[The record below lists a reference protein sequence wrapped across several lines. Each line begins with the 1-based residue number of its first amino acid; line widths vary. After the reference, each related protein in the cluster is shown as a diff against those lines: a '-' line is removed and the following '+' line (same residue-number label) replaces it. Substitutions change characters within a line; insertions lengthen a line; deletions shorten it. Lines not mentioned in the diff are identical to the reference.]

1 MFKLIYLYLTLTLI
15 PIFNAGMDNEIVNIL
30 LILGLGGM
38 VYYNFKCKENI
49 YIEKNSPLYF
59 YLIFIIYA
67 GLSFFW
73 SIYKL
78 RTMIE
83 FLQLL
88 LYGLVLFLTINL
100 SKEEK
105 MKTIKIVTLFGFLIA
120 LLGILEYVFIKPQR
134 IVSTFFNPNPFGTYL
149 VMLFL
154 FSLGFYLKNE
164 KRKFAFS
171 SVVFFI
177 ALLLS
182 GSRGA
187 LIALVV
193 SLPFIFLDSKGSAKR
208 DILRTL
214 FIVIAGF
221 ILTRGLVY
229 ITPIVQNNLNI
240 NIDFLSNLIRKDSL
254 TGTSFTGRIEFWK
267 AGLRAFIE
275 KPRTGFGLG
284 TFFSAYFLG
293 YGKNQWY
300 SRFAHNHYI
309 QTLTELGI
317 IGFILFLIFVGSV
330 IFTFFKIYKKEHDVC
345 YVGSFAAIIA
355 FFAHIFIEFS
365 WNFPAVT
372 MTAFWIIGLNLS
384 SDKSKYILN
393 IKPLFSRIISIG
405 LLLLV
410 ILHTVSTNVYKIGFK
425 FEDNGDDLKALKA
438 YHTIN
443 TIYPINPNGM
453 LFESNIYVKDYNESL
468 DLDKLDKGIEYA
480 EKAVDLAPFEGK
492 LHTHLAQ
499 LYYSK
504 GDYENAKKEYE
515 LGKKYAAYVVSRH
528 FELAR
533 FYLSQG
539 DTESAIK
546 TLIEAAKL
554 EKYQI
559 MALPESDKHI
569 GVEDAVNIHILLYN
583 TYLNI
588 GREDLAKK
596 EAEIIIDY
604 YNEYEFLN
612 DYINIEAFK

>member
-15 PIFNAGMDNEIVNIL
+15 PIFNAGMDNDIVNIL
-30 LILGLGGM
+30 LIFGLGGM
-38 VYYNFKCKENI
+38 VYYNFKNKERI
-49 YIEKNSPLYF
+49 SIEKYSPLYF
-59 YLIFIIYA
+59 YIFFLLFA

-78 RTMIE
+78 RTIIE
-83 FLQLL
+83 LLQLV
-88 LYGLVLFLTINL
+88 LYGLVLYLTINL
-100 SKEEK
+100 SKDEK
-105 MKTIKIVTLFGFLIA
+105 IKTIKIVTLFGSLIA
-120 LLGILEYVFIKPQR
+120 LLGILEYVFIEPQR

-149 VMLFL
+149 FMIHLFT
-154 FSLGFYLKNE
+154 LGFFLKTKE
-164 KRKFAFS
+164 KKFAIS
-171 SVVFFI
+171 SVIFFI

-187 LIALVV
+187 LISLAVA
-193 SLPFIFLDSKGSAKR
+193 LPFIFFDSKGRFKSDFLKVIS
-208 DILRTL
+208 ILS
-214 FIVIAGF
+214 IGF
-221 ILTRGLVY
+221 ISTRFLVF
-229 ITPIVQNNLNI
+229 ITPYIQQSLNV
-240 NIDFLSNLIRKDSL
+240 NIDFLNDLIRKDSL
-254 TGTSFTGRIEFWK
+254 TGTSFIGRIEFWK
-267 AGLRAFIE
+267 AGLRAFTE
-275 KPRTGFGLG
+275 KPVIGFGLG
-284 TFFSAYFLG
+284 TFFSAYYVG

-330 IFTFFKIYKKEHDVC
+330 IFTFFKIYKKEHDVY

-384 SDKSKYILN
+384 YDKSKDTLN

-405 LLLLV
+405 LLILV
-410 ILHTVSTNVYKIGFK
+410 ILHTVSTNAYKIGFK
-425 FEDNGDDLKALKA
+425 FEDNGDDLKALKV
-438 YHTIN
+438 YKTIN

-453 LFESNIYVKDYNESL
+453 LFESNIYVKDYNETL
-468 DLDKLDKGIEYA
+468 DLEKLDKGIELA
-480 EKAVDLAPFEGK
+480 KKATKLAPFEGK

-504 GDYENAKKEYE
+504 GDYDNAKKEYE

-539 DTESAIK
+539 EIDNAIN
-546 TLIEAAKL
+546 TLLEAAEL
-554 EKYQI
+554 GKYQI

-569 GVEDAVNIHILLYN
+569 GVKDAVNIHILLYDIYIK
-583 TYLNI
+583 T
-588 GREDLAKK
+588 GKEDLAKK
-596 EAEIIIDY
+596 EADIISNY
-604 YNEYEFLN
+604 YNQYEFLK
-612 DYINIEAFK
+612 DYINIDAFK

>member
-15 PIFNAGMDNEIVNIL
+15 PIFNAGMDNDIVNIL

-38 VYYNFKCKENI
+38 VYYTFKNKDGI
-49 YIEKNSPLYF
+49 SIEKYSPLYF
-59 YLIFIIYA
+59 YIFFLVFA

-83 FLQLL
+83 FLQLV
-88 LYGLVLFLTINL
+88 LYGLVLYLTINL
-100 SKEEK
+100 SKDEK
-105 MKTIKIVTLFGFLIA
+105 IKTIKIVTLFGSLIA
-120 LLGILEYVFIKPQR
+120 LLGILEYVLIKPQR

-149 VMLFL
+149 VMLHLFTIGFFL
-154 FSLGFYLKNE
+154 KTKE
-164 KRKFAFS
+164 KKYAIS
-171 SVVFFI
+171 SVIFFI

-187 LIALVV
+187 LISLAVA
-193 SLPFIFLDSKGSAKR
+193 LPFIFFDSKGRFKSDFLK
-208 DILRTL
+208 
-214 FIVIAGF
+214 VISITIIGF
-221 ILTRGLVY
+221 VSTRFLVF
-229 ITPIVQNNLNI
+229 ITPYIQQNLNI
-240 NIDFLSNLIRKDSL
+240 NIDFLNDLIRKDSL
-254 TGTSFTGRIEFWK
+254 TGTSFIGRIEFWK
-267 AGLRAFIE
+267 AGLRAFTE
-275 KPRTGFGLG
+275 KPITGFGLG
-284 TFFSAYFLG
+284 TFFSAYYVG
-293 YGKNQWY
+293 YGNNQWY

-330 IFTFFKIYKKEHDVC
+330 IFTFFKIYKKEHDVY

-372 MTAFWIIGLNLS
+372 MTTFWIIGLNLS
-384 SDKSKYILN
+384 SDKSKDTLN

-405 LLLLV
+405 LLILV
-410 ILHTVSTNVYKIGFK
+410 ILHTVSTNAYKIGFK
-425 FEDNGDDLKALKA
+425 FEDNGDDLKALKV
-438 YHTIN
+438 YKTIN

-453 LFESNIYVKDYNESL
+453 LFESNIYVKDYNETL
-468 DLDKLDKGIEYA
+468 DLEKLDKGIELA
-480 EKAVDLAPFEGK
+480 KKATELAPFDGK

-504 GDYENAKKEYE
+504 GDYDNAKKEYE

-539 DTESAIK
+539 EIDNAIN
-546 TLIEAAKL
+546 TLLEAAEL

-569 GVEDAVNIHILLYN
+569 GVKDAVNIHILLYDIYIK
-583 TYLNI
+583 T
-588 GREDLAKK
+588 GKEDLAKK
-596 EAEIIIDY
+596 EADIISNY
-604 YNEYEFLN
+604 YNQYEFLK